1 MVYGK
6 VKWFDGKKGFGFIEK
21 EDGTGD
27 VFVHYQD
34 IIGEGYR
41 VLREGERVKFEITQ
55 TPKGDK
61 AVKIERAPNDQQET
75 IPKENKAVESENA
88 PDDQQEKQPE

>member
-1 MVYGK
+1 MLALIREVRLERRNMVYGK
-6 VKWFDGKKGFGFIEK
+6 VKWFDGKKGYGFIEK

-34 IIGEGYR
+34 IVGEGYR
-41 VLREGERVKFEITQ
+41 VLKQGDRVKFEITQ

-61 AVKIERAPNDQQET
+61 AIKVERTE
-75 IPKENKAVESENA
+75 
-88 PDDQQEKQPE
+88 

>member
-1 MVYGK
+1 MPAYGK

-21 EDGTGD
+21 EDGSGD
-27 VFVHYQD
+27 VFVHYSD

-41 VLREGERVKFEITQ
+41 TLKEGERVKFEISK

-61 AVKIERAPNDQQET
+61 ATNVER
-75 IPKENKAVESENA
+75 S
-88 PDDQQEKQPE
+88 

>member
-1 MVYGK
+1 LLALIREVRLERRNMVYGK
-6 VKWFDGKKGFGFIEK
+6 VKWFDGKKGYGFIEK

-34 IIGEGYR
+34 IVGEGYR
-41 VLREGERVKFEITQ
+41 VLKQGDRVKFEITQ

-61 AVKIERAPNDQQET
+61 AIKVERTE
-75 IPKENKAVESENA
+75 
-88 PDDQQEKQPE
+88 

>member
-41 VLREGERVKFEITQ
+41 VLREGERVKFDITQ

-61 AVKIERAPNDQQET
+61 AIKVERAPNDQQET
-75 IPKENKAVESENA
+75 IPKGNEADNIEPV
-88 PDDQQEKQPE
+88 PDDQQETTPQ

>member
-1 MVYGK
+1 MNFKGDEGSKGGNLVYGK
-6 VKWFDGKKGFGFIEK
+6 VKWFDGKKGYGFIEK
-21 EDGTGD
+21 EDGSGD

-34 IIGEGYR
+34 IVGEGYR

-61 AVKIERAPNDQQET
+61 AIKVERTANE
-75 IPKENKAVESENA
+75 
-88 PDDQQEKQPE
+88 